1 MNRKREFEEKPNV
14 ENSADNGNDY
24 SLILH
29 NDDVHDFEYVINSLI
44 DVCNHEPVQAEQ
56 CTFLVHYRG
65 MCDVK
70 RGKYDQLKSMYDRLI
85 ERELTVSIN

>member
-1 MNRKREFEEKPNV
+1 MNRKKEFEEKSNV
-14 ENSADNGNDY
+14 ENSADNGSDY

-44 DVCNHEPVQAEQ
+44 DICNHEPVQAEQ

-70 RGKYDQLKSMYDRLI
+70 IGKYDQLKSMYDRLI